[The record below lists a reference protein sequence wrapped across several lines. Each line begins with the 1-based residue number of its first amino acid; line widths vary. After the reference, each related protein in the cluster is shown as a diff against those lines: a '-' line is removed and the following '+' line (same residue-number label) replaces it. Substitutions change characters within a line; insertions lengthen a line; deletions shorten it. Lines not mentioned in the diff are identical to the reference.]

1 MNDFIYVSETCLS
14 SFIAA
19 DDKDLS
25 TDGYNIVCA
34 DHPSSLKEG
43 VYAFIAKNHLPFS

>member
-34 DHPSSLKEG
+34 DHPSSLKDGDLCIYCKESL
-43 VYAFIAKNHLPFS
+43 AI